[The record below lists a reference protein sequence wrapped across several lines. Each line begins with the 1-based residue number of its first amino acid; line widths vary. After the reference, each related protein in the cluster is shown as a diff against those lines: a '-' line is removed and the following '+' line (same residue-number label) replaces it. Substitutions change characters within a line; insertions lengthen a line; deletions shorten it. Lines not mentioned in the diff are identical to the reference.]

1 MIEEQKKSAERSDE
15 DSVSELTKKCKKKRG
30 KKSASIL
37 NYTWLSITKFHAVK
51 TEAEIIAEKL

>member
-1 MIEEQKKSAERSDE
+1 MAELNRLPQKSDE
-15 DSVSELTKKCKKKRG
+15 DSGSDFLVKCKKKRG

-51 TEAEIIAEKL
+51 TEAEALAEHF